1 MCLFVTVTKSSS
13 RLKKSD
19 RRKKLPSKPKLNGI
33 AEKPALPTGTVPGG
47 GRELPWSRSSAL
59 GRAPRAAAADVDRVE
74 VDLRRCRR
82 RR

>member
-1 MCLFVTVTKSSS
+1 MSSFVTVTKSSS

-47 GRELPWSRSSAL
+47 GRERAGGGAVGARSAS
-59 GRAPRAAAADVDRVE
+59 APRAA
-74 VDLRRCRR
+74 RR
-82 RR
+82 R